1 MTLDSDRR
9 AHAGTADGGLE
20 NGAPGP
26 VSDTVAVAYA
36 PAGRYSAD
44 KPRLP
49 VLAGI
54 VAIHLALF
62 ALAVSVRYEAD
73 LRERSE
79 RLATFSVSEPSP
91 PPADK
96 VEPENPAPAP
106 LVTPPQRIA
115 LPMPNA
121 VQMVTVPLDAKPPES
136 AAPPVTVPV
145 AKPAPPAP
153 VTAPDFLAGQLNNPG
168 PSYPYLSRKA
178 HEEGV
183 VLLRVLVS
191 AEGSAKNLE
200 LEKSSGYS
208 RLDKA
213 ALATVRK
220 WRFLPARRAGEAV
233 EAWVI
238 VPVTFSL
245 G

>member
-1 MTLDSDRR
+1 MTLASDRR
-9 AHAGTADGGLE
+9 ANAGPADRGLE
-20 NGAPGP
+20 DGALGP
-26 VSDTVAVAYA
+26 VADAVAAAYA

-49 VLAGI
+49 VLTGI
-54 VAIHLALF
+54 VAFHLALI

-73 LRERSE
+73 MRERSE
-79 RLATFSVSEPSP
+79 RLATFSVSEPAP
-91 PPADK
+91 PPADTL
-96 VEPENPAPAP
+96 EPENPAPAP
-106 LVTPPQRIA
+106 VVTPPQRIA
-115 LPMPNA
+115 LPTPNA
-121 VQMVTVPLDAKPPES
+121 VQMVTVPLDEKPPEIS
-136 AAPPVTVPV
+136 APPMPV
-145 AKPAPPAP
+145 AKSAPPAP

-191 AEGSAKNLE
+191 AEGSAKDLE
-200 LEKSSGYS
+200 VEKSSGYS